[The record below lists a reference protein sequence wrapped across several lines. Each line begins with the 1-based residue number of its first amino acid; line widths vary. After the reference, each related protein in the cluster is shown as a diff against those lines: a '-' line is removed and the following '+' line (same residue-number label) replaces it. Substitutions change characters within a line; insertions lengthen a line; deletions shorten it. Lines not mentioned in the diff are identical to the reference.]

1 MIRSLD
7 IHAWCLLCPIYLFI
21 VILYTILNPDG
32 DIIILLCNSG
42 RSWHLF
48 LWDIISSNSNNS
60 FCSFWHHWC
69 LIVMA
74 LLFKHSFSSLAS
86 LIVRGFSHNKFQ
98 LFFLFISSWV
108 LSTMHDNGL
117 EEFNFASCFQVIALG
132 HVEDCLKCSS
142 GWASSSTSLPVIFC
156 LVFYL

>member
-7 IHAWCLLCPIYLFI
+7 IHAWCLLRPIYLCI

-32 DIIILLCNSG
+32 DVINILLCNSG
-42 RSWHLF
+42 RSWHLL
-48 LWDIISSNSNNS
+48 LWDIINRNSNNS

-74 LLFKHSFSSLAS
+74 LLFNYSFSSLAS

-108 LSTMHDNGL
+108 LSTMHDITDWRKLTFFLLSGHCTWPCGGL
-117 EEFNFASCFQVIALG
+117 PKV
-132 HVEDCLKCSS
+132 
-142 GWASSSTSLPVIFC
+142 
-156 LVFYL
+156 